1 MENTNII
8 NATIK
13 SSNIPHNW
21 IYCFNTDCKR
31 REECLRYRATVALG
45 ESRIW
50 GNAVYPHAL
59 RPDGDAPSSN
69 GCASCVWHGASAA
82 CSRT

>member
-59 RPDGDAPSSN
+59 RPDGE
-69 GCASCVWHGASAA
+69 CAQFKCVWHGASAA